1 MLSEELLFI
10 GKNANMK
17 IGVAGSVGRDH
28 LMTFPGKFTDSLVAD
43 SLEKVS
49 LSFLVD
55 GLDVRRGGCAA
66 NIAFGLGVLGLNPI
80 LISAVGKDWQDYE
93 AWLTRHG
100 VDTSHVLVSQTL
112 VTALYMVTT
121 DTELNQIASFF
132 PGAMS
137 EARNIELQPIMD
149 KVGKL
154 DLLVIS
160 PDDPQAMLNHSEIAR
175 EQGIPFVADP
185 SQQMARMDGPE
196 IRRLISGA
204 AYLFLNEYE
213 LALAIQKTGWTDS
226 EILEQVGVRVVTLG
240 SLGAKVE
247 KVGQAS
253 IAVGIAKEKAKVDP
267 TGVGDAFRSGFI
279 AGLAWGLSH
288 ERCAQLGSMLAT
300 YVIETKGTQE
310 YHFTR
315 PEFLARFALGFGDSA
330 AADVAEHMVHF
341 GFNS

>member
-1 MLSEELLFI
+1 
-10 GKNANMK
+10 MK

-55 GLDVRRGGCAA
+55 GLDIRRGGCAA
-66 NIAFGLGVLGLNPI
+66 NIAFGMGVLGLNPI
-80 LISAVGKDWQDYE
+80 LIAAVGKDWEDYE

-112 VTALYMVTT
+112 HTALYMVTT

-137 EARNIELQPIMD
+137 EARDIELAPIMD
-149 KVGKL
+149 KVGTL

-160 PDDPQAMLNHSEIAR
+160 PDDPEAMLRHSEIAR
-175 EQGIPFVADP
+175 TSGIAFAADP
-185 SQQMARMDGPE
+185 SQQMARMDGDE
-196 IRRLISGA
+196 IKKLIEGA
-204 AYLFLNEYE
+204 TYLFMNEYE
-213 LALAIQKTGWTDS
+213 LALASQKTGWSDE
-226 EILEQVGVRVVTLG
+226 EILDRVKVRVVTLG
-240 SLGAKVE
+240 SQGAKVE
-247 KVGQAS
+247 EKGKPT
-253 IAVGIAKEKAKVDP
+253 ITVGIAREKAKVDP
-267 TGVGDAFRSGFI
+267 TGVGDSFRSGFI
-279 AGLAWGLSH
+279 AGLAWGLNH

-310 YHFTR
+310 YRFTR
-315 PEFLARFALGFGDSA
+315 EEFLDRFAEAFGDEASE
-330 AADVAEHMVHF
+330 DVADHLIHF
-341 GFNS
+341 GFSN